1 MSEAPIRVIADNE
14 IIVIIGISEFS
25 FVKKLAIF
33 IFATTVRDMKL
44 VKP

>member
-14 IIVIIGISEFS
+14 IIVMTGISEFS
-25 FVKKLAIF
+25 FVKKLVIF